1 MYQTTLPLQRTT
13 HSTASHLCLY
23 SSPATPT
30 TPSPSCA
37 SRLARYP
44 APHCPTRYCLSRLR
58 TYARCRPPSAT
69 AIMVGEDSWIDYLDE
84 AARDADLEQSVHVI
98 ELYKRAIDAEPGS
111 LRLWLAY
118 CTYFWQL
125 WEACQASEPSG
136 AWSEDEQLM
145 GREIFSFGAALDLWQ
160 QGYEA
165 IKFRINDS
173 HLLWD
178 RWLSLELE
186 QLAKTKTP
194 EGIRRITHLYRD
206 RLLIPHVTWDH
217 TSQAFST
224 FLSQHNTPAWE
235 ETMKQVTAS
244 AQGVKRAIAARDAFE
259 LKLSQASRSQDAEAQ
274 KSTMK
279 EYLEWEMQQS
289 KKPKD
294 LADMAVP
301 LCCGLFSRALT
312 GLFALDHHVWL
323 EYIVYVASVPSDSQ
337 QPKKLL
343 DVLRRAVE
351 HCPWS
356 GQLWNR
362 YILCAEEAKLAF
374 SEIESIKHSA
384 TSDNQLYKNGMESM
398 IEMYVAWCGF
408 LKRTALEATAA
419 DEAVDV
425 ADVGLRAALE
435 DVAVVGKR
443 LYGKEFKGDPKFR
456 LERIYIQYL
465 TEKKGAVDEARAMW
479 NKLADIKM
487 HADSYE
493 FWFRFYMWEMLI
505 FSANPPSNRSP
516 TPSSTGLGM
525 RIPTAATA
533 VLHAATT
540 RETMDWPE
548 RILEV
553 YLQHCNDYEQP
564 ATVRRATDTAH
575 RVGQAVQKRRQREEE
590 EKAAAYAAYYSAAR
604 QSDDETSKRKRESPA
619 DVAESESVSKRQRS
633 REEAGEASRLQ
644 QSLKRDR
651 ENTSVLVTGLPG
663 QVSETKVRQYFKDY
677 GHINNLTAFVHDKDG
692 AATTALIEFGTPQE
706 AQSALLRDNKFFG
719 QSQISVQPGHDLTVY
734 LANYPPTADDKY
746 MRRLFK
752 DCGELLSVRW
762 PSLKVNS
769 HRRFCYV
776 SFGQRGAAAKAV
788 AKDGTLLDGKYRLL
802 AKYSDPQHRKK
813 RQGAVAEGRE
823 VHVTGLGR
831 AVTEAEVGQVFA
843 KYGSVKRVNMPLT
856 LAGKSKGFAYVDFE
870 TSAQAEQAAK
880 ELNGVKLASEI
891 IQVEVSR
898 ETRVK
903 PSATSSASAT
913 PMDIDGPSPEQLAQ
927 RTIALL
933 GLPDTVKDARIRAL
947 VDPLGPVVKL
957 VVQPAHGGAR
967 IEFAD
972 AAAAGTAALRL
983 DGTDFDGHR
992 LRIGSLDDLRRA
1004 RAAQPQNRIVYGAK
1018 TPSASSRLAPTSLT
1032 VRRPVPPK
1040 TTLRRPATTA
1050 AAAAT
1055 TTPTTTAAA
1064 TTATPP
1070 ASERPKLPHDKA
1082 HVPQTKTNQDFRNLF
1097 LASAHQN
1104 AKSPTSTLESSQEAE
1119 AKEDHADTPR
1129 DS

>member
-1 MYQTTLPLQRTT
+1 M
-13 HSTASHLCLY
+13 AM
-23 SSPATPT
+23 
-30 TPSPSCA
+30 
-37 SRLARYP
+37 
-44 APHCPTRYCLSRLR
+44 
-58 TYARCRPPSAT
+58 
-69 AIMVGEDSWIDYLDE
+69 MVGEDSWMDYLEE
-84 AARDADLEQSVHVI
+84 AARDADLEQTVHVI

-111 LRLWLAY
+111 LGLWLAY
-118 CTYFWQL
+118 CNYFWQL
-125 WEACQASEPSG
+125 WERCQAPEATG
-136 AWSEDEQLM
+136 GWSEDEQLM

-165 IKFRINDS
+165 IKLRINDS

-178 RWLSLELE
+178 RWLSLEME

-224 FLSQHNTPAWE
+224 FVSEHNTSAWE

-244 AQGVKRAIAARDAFE
+244 AQGVKRVIAARDGFE
-259 LKLSQASRSQDAEAQ
+259 LKLKQAARSQDGEAQ
-274 KSTMK
+274 KSIMR

-294 LADMAVP
+294 LAEMAVD

-312 GLFALDHHVWL
+312 GVFALDEHVWL
-323 EYIVYVASVPSDSQ
+323 EYIVYIASVPSDCQ
-337 QPKKLL
+337 PPKKLL

-456 LERIYIQYL
+456 LERIYMQYL
-465 TEKKGAVDEARAMW
+465 TEKKGAIDEARTMW
-479 NKLADIKM
+479 NKLADMKM

-493 FWFRFYMWEMLI
+493 FWFAFYMWEMAM
-505 FSANPPSNRSP
+505 FSSNLPSNRSP

-525 RIPTAATA
+525 RIPTDATA
-533 VLHAATT
+533 VLHAAAT
-540 RETMDWPE
+540 RETIDWPE

-564 ATVRRATDTAH
+564 ATVRLATDTVH
-575 RVGQAVQKRRQREEE
+575 RVGQAVQKRRQGEEE
-590 EKAAAYAAYYSAAR
+590 EKAAAYAAYYAR
-604 QSDDETSKRKRESPA
+604 AQQGDEETSKRKREAQA
-619 DVAESESVSKRQRS
+619 DGAESESGSKRQRS
-633 REEAGEASRLQ
+633 DEEAGQRWRLQ

-651 ENTSVLVTGLPG
+651 ENTSVLVRGLPG
-663 QVSETKVRQYFKDY
+663 QASETKVRQYFKDY

-692 AATTALIEFGTPQE
+692 SSTTALIEFGTAQE
-706 AQSALLRDNKFFG
+706 AQSALLRDKKYFG

-752 DCGELLSVRW
+752 DCGEVLSVRW

-776 SFGQRGAAAKAV
+776 TFGERSASAKAV
-788 AKDGTLLDGKYRLL
+788 AKDGRLLDGKYRLL
-802 AKYSDPQHRKK
+802 AKYSDPQQRKK
-813 RQGAVAEGRE
+813 REGAVAEGRE
-823 VHVTGLGR
+823 VHVTGLDRG
-831 AVTEAEVGQVFA
+831 VTAEELEQVFG
-843 KYGSVKRVNMPLT
+843 KYGSVGRVNVPRT

-870 TSAQAEQAAK
+870 TGEQAEQAAR
-880 ELNGVKLASEI
+880 ELNGVKLASQI
-891 IQVEVSR
+891 IKVAVSR

-903 PSATSSASAT
+903 PSATST
-913 PMDIDGPSPEQLAQ
+913 LGPSPTDTEAPSAEQIAD

-933 GLPDTVKDARIRAL
+933 GLPDTVNDARVAAL
-947 VDPLGPVVKL
+947 LDPMGPVLKL
-957 VVQPAHGGAR
+957 LVQPAHGGAR

-972 AAAAGTAALRL
+972 AAAAGRAALRL
-983 DGTDFDGHR
+983 DGIDFDGHR
-992 LRIGSLDDLRRA
+992 LRVGSLDDLRRA
-1004 RAAQPQNRIVYGAK
+1004 RAEQPQSRIVYGAQ
-1018 TPSASSRLAPTSLT
+1018 PVASSSSLLAPTSLT
-1032 VRRPVPPK
+1032 VRRPGPAAK
-1040 TTLRRPATTA
+1040 TPRP
-1050 AAAAT
+1050 
-1055 TTPTTTAAA
+1055 
-1064 TTATPP
+1064 PP
-1070 ASERPKLPHDKA
+1070 AALHRKSLPQGHADA
-1082 HVPQTKTNQDFRNLF
+1082 PGAKTNQDFTRLF
-1097 LASAHQN
+1097 LATAQQKAEPN
-1104 AKSPTSTLESSQEAE
+1104 QDAE
-1119 AKEDHADTPR
+1119 A
-1129 DS
+1129 S